1 MSTPVL
7 ESCWSPCIWAS
18 TVKSGSRAVAVY
30 TIAMGLI
37 LITFI
42 AYQMA
47 GGDSTQLWNPL
58 FEADVR
64 GSLQVFGIIFIVILV
79 TLIVSSVLM
88 VIGINIW
95 MRGLMLPWL
104 ITMAL
109 IILFQF
115 VFGLWLI
122 GGYYIYL
129 DATFAALL
137 DFLWMSYNIYCWLC
151 VLSQYQIILQMQSPN
166 IEILVEY

>member
-1 MSTPVL
+1 MPIL
-7 ESCWSPCIWAS
+7 ESCWSPCIWSS

-30 TIAMGLI
+30 TAAMSLV

-42 AYQMA
+42 VYQMC

-64 GSLQVFGIIFIVILV
+64 GSLQVFGLIFICIL
-79 TLIVSSVLM
+79 LILIISSVLM

-95 MRGLMLPWL
+95 MRGFILPWL
-104 ITMAL
+104 ITMGL

-115 VFGLWLI
+115 IFGLWLL

-129 DATFAALL
+129 DATFAALT
-137 DFLWMSYNIYCWLC
+137 DFLWMAYNIYCWLC
-151 VLSQYQIILQMQSPN
+151 VLSQYQIILDMQSPN
-166 IEILVEY
+166 IEILIEY

>member
-1 MSTPVL
+1 MPVL
-7 ESCWSPCIWAS
+7 ESCWSPCIWFPN
-18 TVKSGSRAVAVY
+18 VKTGSRAVAVY
-30 TIAMGLI
+30 TAAMSVV

-42 AYQMA
+42 AYQMD

-64 GSLQVFGIIFIVILV
+64 ESLQVFGIIFIIIFVG
-79 TLIVSSVLM
+79 LIVSSILM

-95 MRGLMLPWL
+95 MRGMLLPWL
-104 ITMAL
+104 IIMGFIISFQL
-109 IILFQF
+109 I
-115 VFGLWLI
+115 FGLWLL

-137 DFLWMSYNIYCWLC
+137 DFLWMAYNIYCWLC
-151 VLSQYQIILQMQSPN
+151 VFSQYQIILEMQSPN

>member
-1 MSTPVL
+1 MPVL
-7 ESCWSPCIWAS
+7 DSCWSPCIWS
-18 TVKSGSRAVAVY
+18 SNVKSGSRAVAVY
-30 TIAMGLI
+30 TAAMGII

-42 AYQMA
+42 AYQMD

-64 GSLQVFGIIFIVILV
+64 GSLQVFGIIFIVILAI
-79 TLIVSSVLM
+79 LIVSSILM
-88 VIGINIW
+88 VIGMNIW
-95 MRGLMLPWL
+95 MRGLMLPWM
-104 ITMAL
+104 ITMGL
-109 IILFQF
+109 IILFQI
-115 VFGLWLI
+115 VFSLWLI

-137 DFLWMSYNIYCWLC
+137 NFLWVSYNIYCWLC
-151 VLSQYQIILQMQSPN
+151 VLSQYQIILEMQSPN